1 MLNPKTGQSIY
12 TKSLVRSQMYVYKVL
27 VNALPATNKMKLVSV
42 INQSS
47 NSVLDLSDMS
57 KYEYGIICQANAAYV
72 GAILLR
78 PSGENVF
85 VLDHFCV
92 MSHHRRKHY
101 GTSMFECLKA
111 DLRPADKFVMH
122 IDGSIPEWQTDLL
135 RRWGWVA
142 GTAEQSNQKVT
153 YELTL

>member
-1 MLNPKTGQSIY
+1 
-12 TKSLVRSQMYVYKVL
+12 MYVYKVL
-27 VNALPATNKMKLVSV
+27 VNALPATNKMKLASV

-47 NSVLDLSDMS
+47 NSVMDPLDMS

-78 PSGENVF
+78 ASGKNVF

-92 MSHHRRKHY
+92 MSNDRRKHY
-101 GTSMFECLKA
+101 GTSMFEFLKA
-111 DLRPADKFVMH
+111 DMKPGDKFVLH
-122 IDGSIPEWQTDLL
+122 IDGNIPEWQTDLL
-135 RRWGWVA
+135 RRWEWVA
-142 GTAEQSNQKVT
+142 GTAEQSNQRVT